1 VTEGTLASYK
11 GFLSYLYSRRL
22 LHKRDFSP
30 FCRCCLFFFYFFLC
44 CIENRSNVYTT
55 ENFAL
60 AVRPEPGATASPRG
74 LRGKKTNP
82 NTKPNEKPNT
92 KPPGIRQKEN

>member
-1 VTEGTLASYK
+1 MPLIFIFV
-11 GFLSYLYSRRL
+11 FL
-22 LHKRDFSP
+22 
-30 FCRCCLFFFYFFLC
+30 FLC
-44 CIENRSNVYTT
+44 CIENRSNVYTI

-60 AVRPEPGATASPRG
+60 AVRPEPGAAASPRG